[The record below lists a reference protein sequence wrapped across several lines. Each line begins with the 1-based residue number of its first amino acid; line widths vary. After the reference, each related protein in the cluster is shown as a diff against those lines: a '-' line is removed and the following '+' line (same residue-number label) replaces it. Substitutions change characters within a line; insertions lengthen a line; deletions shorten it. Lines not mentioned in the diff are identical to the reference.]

1 MSTQFQA
8 NFGGITAMT
17 CTLASLASSSDLS
30 VARQSTMVDNSALK
44 WPSVEVF
51 VTVTGGVN
59 ALAGSIVCYVIRG
72 DGTSVRTDN
81 AGATDAGPFTVRS
94 APVYGSV
101 VTPTNVTNG
110 SYTLVFN
117 VDAPGPE
124 WGVAVAH
131 SCSVAFTT
139 VTAGTFLVQYR
150 GFRIESV

>member
-17 CTLASLASSSDLS
+17 CTLASLASSTDLS

-44 WPSVEVF
+44 WLSVEVF

-81 AGATDAGPFTVRS
+81 AGATDAALTARS

-101 VTPTNVTNG
+101 VTPTNTTNG

-117 VDAPGPE
+117 IDAPGPE

-131 SCSVAFTT
+131 CCSVAFTT

-150 GFRIESV
+150 GFRIESP